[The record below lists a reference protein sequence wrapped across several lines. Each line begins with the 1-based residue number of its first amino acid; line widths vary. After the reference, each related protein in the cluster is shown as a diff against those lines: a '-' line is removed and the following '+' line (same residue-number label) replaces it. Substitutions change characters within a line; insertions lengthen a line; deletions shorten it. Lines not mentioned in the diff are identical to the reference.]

1 MVRRIPD
8 PRPRSSL
15 PVEAASFVGRRH
27 ELAKIRTLLGNNRLV
42 TLLGVGGVGKTRL
55 ALRAAHDLRRA
66 FHDGVYVVNL
76 AGLSDAGLLPQTTA
90 AALGMRDDSPLQPTE
105 RLIEQLA
112 ERQVLIVLD
121 NCEHL
126 IDDCAMLVDAILCG
140 CPDVRVLATS
150 RTALQIEAECTLPLP
165 PLSVPEAPEN
175 PDDPGGIVSAE
186 ALLASDAVELFTS
199 RATACYPDFELTEDN
214 APAVAELCRRLDGIP
229 LALELAAVR
238 IRSLS
243 VRQILDGLSDR
254 YRLLTQGSR
263 TALPRQ
269 RTLRSLMDWSYD
281 LLTEEARLL
290 WARVSVFA
298 GSFELDAAEGI
309 CPDDALA
316 REDVLD
322 LLAELVDKSVL
333 LRDERDGQ
341 ARYRLLETIKEYGL
355 NRLRASGE
363 LATLRQR
370 HRDWYAGLTAHAL
383 TQLED
388 GEQIEAYHRLRAEQ
402 ANLRAAF
409 ELCTASSD
417 DARLGLRMAADLRH
431 FWIMSGAFS
440 EGRRWL
446 EELLALAPAA
456 PEAVGG
462 LTAAGKL
469 AVLQADVTEGRRL
482 LARARTL
489 ATSTG
494 QEMWLAEITHNEG
507 IASLFHG
514 DPATALTHFTESHD
528 AHKKAGNDFGIM
540 VALIQSAAARS
551 LLGETSHALELCEE
565 CLEISTRHGD
575 RWCAALAMW
584 TQALLRWHWN
594 EPKRAEA
601 LATETLAIKEAF
613 DDRLGMAMAMELIAW
628 VTEQHGQHARA
639 ATLLGAVQSAMRSVG
654 ATSLFKHLERGHAI
668 CEERTR
674 AALGETWQTHVDKGA
689 AMDTESAI
697 DLALRRTAKPVV
709 AHHGARLDDELT
721 GREREIAQLV
731 ADGLSNRDIAAKLV
745 ISPRTA
751 EKHVE
756 KILTKLGLSSRTQIG
771 VWFATGRQ
779 DDPTSS
785 SYSRFHDRHHAVGA

>member
-8 PRPRSSL
+8 PRLRSSSL

-27 ELAKIRTLLGNNRLV
+27 ELTKIRTLLGNNRLV

-55 ALRAAHDLRRA
+55 ALRAAHDLQRA
-66 FHDGVYVVNL
+66 FRDGVCVVDL
-76 AGLSDAGLLPQTTA
+76 AGLSDAGLLVQTTG
-90 AALGMRDDSPLQPTE
+90 AALGLRDDSPLPPIE
-105 RLIEQLA
+105 RLIDQLA

-126 IDDCAMLVDAILCG
+126 IDDCAALVDALLSHCQ
-140 CPDVRVLATS
+140 DVRVLATS

-165 PLSVPEAPEN
+165 PLSVPDAPE
-175 PDDPGGIVSAE
+175 DDSDGTVSPE
-186 ALLASDAVELFTS
+186 ALLASDAVQLFTA
-199 RATACYPDFELTEDN
+199 RASACLPDFELTEDN
-214 APAVAELCRRLDGIP
+214 ADAVAELCRRLDGIP

-281 LLTEEARLL
+281 LLTEDARLL
-290 WARVSVFA
+290 WARISVFA

-309 CPDDALA
+309 CPDDALP

-363 LATLRQR
+363 QTTLRRR
-370 HRDWYAGLTAHAL
+370 HRDWYAALTAHAL
-383 TQLED
+383 TQLKD

-409 ELCTASSD
+409 EFCITSAD
-417 DARLGLRMAADLRH
+417 DARVGLGMATDLRH
-431 FWIMSGAFS
+431 FWIMSGTLS

-446 EELLALAPAA
+446 VELLALAPDT
-456 PEAVGG
+456 PDAVGG
-462 LTAAGKL
+462 LTSASKL
-469 AVLQADVTEGRRL
+469 AILQADVAEGRRL
-482 LARARTL
+482 LARARVL

-494 QEMWLAEITHNEG
+494 QETWLAEITHNEG
-507 IASLFHG
+507 IASLFSG
-514 DPATALTHFTESHD
+514 DPATALTHFTD
-528 AHKKAGNDFGIM
+528 ALDGHKKAGNDFGIM

-565 CLEISTRHGD
+565 CLEISARHGD

-594 EPKRAEA
+594 EAERAET
-601 LATETLAIKEAF
+601 LAAETLAIKEAF

-628 VTEQHGQHARA
+628 VTEKRGQHARA

-654 ATSLFKHLERGHAI
+654 TPSLFKHLERGHDS
-668 CEERTR
+668 CLERTR
-674 AALGETWQTHVDKGA
+674 AALGETWQTHIDKGA
-689 AMDTESAI
+689 AMDIDSAI
-697 DLALRRTAKPVV
+697 ALALRRTTKPAVT
-709 AHHGARLDDELT
+709 HHADRQDDDLT
-721 GREREIAQLV
+721 SREREIAELV
-731 ADGLSNRDIAAKLV
+731 AQGMSNRDIAATLV

-771 VWFATGRQ
+771 VWFATGHQ
-779 DDPTSS
+779 DDPAPT
-785 SYSRFHDRHHAVGA
+785 RFADRHHPLGA

>member
-8 PRPRSSL
+8 PRPRSPSL

-55 ALRAAHDLRRA
+55 ALRAAHDLHRA
-66 FHDGVYVVNL
+66 FHDGVYVVDL
-76 AGLSDAGLLPQTTA
+76 AGLSDASLLAPTTA
-90 AALGMRDDSPLQPTE
+90 AALGLRDDSPLPPTE

-112 ERQVLIVLD
+112 ERQLLIVLD
-121 NCEHL
+121 NCEHM
-126 IDDCAMLVDAILCG
+126 IDDCAMLVDAILSTCA
-140 CPDVRVLATS
+140 DVRVLATS
-150 RTALQIEAECTLPLP
+150 RIALQIEAECTLPLP
-165 PLSVPEAPEN
+165 PLTVPQGPQDPE
-175 PDDPGGIVSAE
+175 DTVSPE
-186 ALLASDAVELFTS
+186 ALLASDAVQLFTA
-199 RATACYPDFELTEDN
+199 RASACLPDFELTEDN
-214 APAVAELCRRLDGIP
+214 AAVVAELCRRLDGIP

-243 VRQILDGLSDR
+243 MRQILDGLSDR

-281 LLTEEARLL
+281 LLTEDARLL
-290 WARVSVFA
+290 WARISVFA

-309 CPDDALA
+309 CPDGAQP
-316 REDVLD
+316 REAVLD

-333 LRDERDGQ
+333 LRDERDEQ

-363 LATLRQR
+363 LTTLRRR
-370 HRDWYAGLTAHAL
+370 HRDWYSALTAKAL

-409 ELCTASSD
+409 ELCTASQD
-417 DARLGLRMAADLRH
+417 DARSGLRMATDLRH

-446 EELLALAPAA
+446 RELLALAPDA

-462 LTAAGKL
+462 LTAASKL
-469 AVLQADVTEGRRL
+469 AVLQADVAEGRRL
-482 LARARTL
+482 LARARAL
-489 ATSTG
+489 VTSTG
-494 QEMWLAEITHNEG
+494 QEAWLAEITHNEG

-514 DPATALTHFTESHD
+514 DPATALRHFTDSYD

-540 VALIQSAAARS
+540 LALIQLAAARS
-551 LLGETSHALELCEE
+551 LLGETSHALELCAE
-565 CLEISTRHGD
+565 CLDISGRHGD

-594 EPKRAEA
+594 EPERAEA
-601 LATETLAIKEAF
+601 LASETLAIKEAF
-613 DDRLGMAMAMELIAW
+613 DDLLGMAMAMELIAW
-628 VTEQHGQHARA
+628 CTEKRGQHARA

-654 ATSLFKHLERGHAI
+654 TTSLFKHLERGHAV

-674 AALGETWQTHVDKGA
+674 AALGETWPTHVDKGA
-689 AMDTESAI
+689 AMDIDSALA
-697 DLALRRTAKPVV
+697 LALRRSTKP
-709 AHHGARLDDELT
+709 ATPQRPDRPDDDLT
-721 GREREIAQLV
+721 SREREIAQLV
-731 ADGLSNRDIAAKLV
+731 AQGMSNRDIAASLV

-771 VWFATGRQ
+771 VWFATGHQ
-779 DDPTSS
+779 DDPAPPVQPR
-785 SYSRFHDRHHAVGA
+785 YHDRHPLRA

>member
-8 PRPRSSL
+8 PGLRSSSL

-55 ALRAAHDLRRA
+55 ALRSAHDLQRA
-66 FHDGVYVVNL
+66 FRDGACVVDL
-76 AGLSDAGLLPQTTA
+76 AGLSDAGLLAQTTA
-90 AALGMRDDSPLQPTE
+90 AALGLRDDSPLPPIE
-105 RLIEQLA
+105 RLIDQLA

-126 IDDCAMLVDAILCG
+126 IDDCAALVDALLST

-165 PLSVPEAPEN
+165 PLSVPDAPEEGT
-175 PDDPGGIVSAE
+175 DGADGTVSPE
-186 ALLASDAVELFTS
+186 ALLASDAVQLFTA
-199 RATACYPDFELTEDN
+199 RASACLPDFELTEDN
-214 APAVAELCRRLDGIP
+214 ADAVAELCRRLDGIP

-281 LLTEEARLL
+281 LLTEDAQLL
-290 WARVSVFA
+290 WARISVFA

-309 CPDDALA
+309 CPDDELP
-316 REDVLD
+316 RIDVRD

-363 LATLRQR
+363 LATLRRR
-370 HRDWYAGLTAHAL
+370 HRDWYAALTAHAL

-409 ELCTASSD
+409 EFCAASAD
-417 DARLGLRMAADLRH
+417 DARVGLRMATDLRH
-431 FWIMSGAFS
+431 FWIMSGTLS
-440 EGRRWL
+440 EGRRRL
-446 EELLALAPAA
+446 NELLALAPDT
-456 PEAVGG
+456 PDAVGG
-462 LTAAGKL
+462 LTAASKL
-469 AVLQADVTEGRRL
+469 TILQADVAEGRKL
-482 LARARTL
+482 LARARVL
-489 ATSTG
+489 AMATG
-494 QEMWLAEITHNEG
+494 QETWLAEITHNEG
-507 IASLFHG
+507 IASLFSG
-514 DPATALTHFTESHD
+514 DPATALKHFTDSHD
-528 AHKKAGNDFGIM
+528 AHKKVGNDFGIM

-565 CLEISTRHGD
+565 CLEISERHGD

-594 EPKRAEA
+594 EAERA
-601 LATETLAIKEAF
+601 ETLAAETLTIKEAF

-628 VTEQHGQHARA
+628 VTEKRGQHARA

-654 ATSLFKHLERGHAI
+654 TPSLFKHLERGHDI
-668 CEERTR
+668 CLERTR

-689 AMDTESAI
+689 AMDIDSAI
-697 DLALRRTAKPVV
+697 ALALRRTAKPTVT
-709 AHHGARLDDELT
+709 HHADRQDDDLT
-721 GREREIAQLV
+721 SREREIAELV
-731 ADGLSNRDIAAKLV
+731 AQGMSNRDIAASLV

-771 VWFATGRQ
+771 VWFATGQ
-779 DDPTSS
+779 HDDPTPL
-785 SYSRFHDRHHAVGA
+785 RFADRHHALGA

>member
-1 MVRRIPD
+1 M
-8 PRPRSSL
+8 
-15 PVEAASFVGRRH
+15 
-27 ELAKIRTLLGNNRLV
+27 LGNNRLV

-55 ALRAAHDLRRA
+55 AVRAAHDLHRA
-66 FHDGVYVVNL
+66 FHDGVYLVDL
-76 AGLSDAGLLPQTTA
+76 AGLSDARLLAQTTV
-90 AALGMRDDSPLQPTE
+90 AALGLRDDSPLQPTD

-112 ERQVLIVLD
+112 DRQLLIVLD

-126 IDDCAMLVDAILCG
+126 IDDCAELVEAILSS

-165 PLSVPEAPEN
+165 PLSVPE
-175 PDDPGGIVSAE
+175 DDISPE
-186 ALLASDAVELFTS
+186 ALLASDAVQLFTA
-199 RATACYPDFELTEDN
+199 RATACYPDFELTEGN
-214 APAVAELCRRLDGIP
+214 GAVVAELCRRLDGIP

-243 VRQILDGLSDR
+243 VAQILDGLSDR

-281 LLTEEARLL
+281 LLTENAQLM
-290 WARVSVFA
+290 WARISVFA

-309 CPDDALA
+309 CADDALP

-322 LLAELVDKSVL
+322 LLAELVDNSVL

-341 ARYRLLETIKEYGL
+341 ARYQLLETIKEYGL
-355 NRLRASGE
+355 NRLRADGE
-363 LATLRQR
+363 LAILRRR
-370 HRDWYAGLTAHAL
+370 HRDWYAGLTATSLA
-383 TQLED
+383 QLEN

-402 ANLRAAF
+402 ANLRTAF
-409 ELCTASSD
+409 DLCATSAEH
-417 DARLGLRMAADLRH
+417 ARIGLRMAADLRH
-431 FWIMSGAFS
+431 FWIMSGTFS

-446 EELLALAPAA
+446 GGLLALAPDV
-456 PEAVGG
+456 PEAVGA
-462 LTAAGKL
+462 LTAASKL
-469 AVLQADVTEGRRL
+469 TVLQADVAEGRRL
-482 LARARTL
+482 LARARAL

-494 QEMWLAEITHNEG
+494 QEAWLAEITHNEG

-514 DPATALTHFTESHD
+514 DPATALTHFTDSYD

-540 VALIQSAAARS
+540 FALIQSAAARS
-551 LLGETSHALELCEE
+551 LLGETSHALELCAE

-594 EPKRAEA
+594 EAERAEA
-601 LATETLAIKEAF
+601 LAAETLSIKEAF

-628 VTEQHGQHARA
+628 VTEKRGQHARA

-654 ATSLFKHLERGHAI
+654 APSLFKHLERGHAV

-674 AALGETWQTHVDKGA
+674 VALGETWQTHVDKGA
-689 AMDTESAI
+689 AMDIDSALS
-697 DLALRRTAKPVV
+697 LALRRTTKPAV
-709 AHHGARLDDELT
+709 AHHDDRPDDDLT

-731 ADGLSNRDIAAKLV
+731 AQGLSNRDIAASLV

-771 VWFATGRQ
+771 VWFATGHQ
-779 DDPTSS
+779 DDPAPPH
-785 SYSRFHDRHHAVGA
+785 SRFQDRHHALGA